1 MIRRLSIRWRLTW
14 WYGGV
19 LAVVLA
25 AFGASVYWMM
35 GGQLMNR
42 LDDGLREELSDVL
55 GEIERAT
62 DRESM
67 LYWLDRRFAG
77 HEGFDFQITAP
88 DGTRIF
94 SNPRLGERRLPV
106 PGNLATEQ
114 NVFTEVE
121 AENRRWRVINRMV
134 TGPDSPLTVQVAR
147 SLEPYDHEMGELLA
161 VLLITGPAALIAA
174 LSGGYFLAGRAL
186 APVERMTATA
196 NEITAQRLDRRLDVV
211 NRDDEL
217 GRLAETINGMIER
230 LERSFREMQRFTAD
244 ASHELRTPIAIV
256 RTEAEVAF
264 AKPLDDAEK
273 QNLLGNILEECERL
287 GHITEQLLTLSREDA
302 GIGRMVREPVDLAAM
317 ASETAEVMRPL
328 ADAKGQRLEVKAEEG
343 AIVHG
348 DPTRLR
354 QVFYN
359 LLDNAIKY
367 TPEGGQVE
375 VTTEFA
381 DSTVQLTV
389 HDSGIAI
396 PAEHLPHVFDRFYRV
411 DKARSR
417 AQGGSGLGLSIVQS
431 VVAAHGGRVEIGSH
445 AGEGTT
451 LRVSLPAQS
460 TGRS

>member
-1 MIRRLSIRWRLTW
+1 
-14 WYGGV
+14 V

-55 GEIERAT
+55 GEVERAT
-62 DRESM
+62 EREAM

-94 SNPRLGERRLPV
+94 SNPRLGERWLPI
-106 PGNLATEQ
+106 PGSLPREQ

-121 AENRRWRVINRMV
+121 AEDRRWRVINRMV

-174 LSGGYFLAGRAL
+174 LSGGYFLAGKAL

-196 NEITAQRLDRRLDVV
+196 NEITAQRLDRRLEVT

-244 ASHELRTPIAIV
+244 ASHELRTPIAIL
-256 RTEAEVAF
+256 RTEAEVALG
-264 AKPLDDAEK
+264 KPMDDAEK
-273 QNLLGNILEECERL
+273 QNLLGNFLEECERL

-302 GIGRMVREPVDLAAM
+302 GIGRTVREPVDLAAM
-317 ASETAEVMRPL
+317 ASEVAEVMRPL
-328 ADAKGQRLEVKAEEG
+328 ADAKGLRLQVKEEAA
-343 AIVHG
+343 AIVQG
-348 DPTRLR
+348 DPHRLR
-354 QVFYN
+354 HVFYN

-375 VTTEFA
+375 VTTESA
-381 DSTVQLTV
+381 DSTVHLTV
-389 HDSGIAI
+389 HDSGIGI
-396 PAEHLPHVFDRFYRV
+396 PAEHLPYVFDRFYRT
-411 DKARSR
+411 DESR
-417 AQGGSGLGLSIVQS
+417 DRAAGGAGLGLAIAKGIVE
-431 VVAAHGGRVEIGSH
+431 AHGGTISAASEPGRG
-445 AGEGTT
+445 ATFT
-451 LRVSLPAQS
+451 FTLPACPDA
-460 TGRS
+460 